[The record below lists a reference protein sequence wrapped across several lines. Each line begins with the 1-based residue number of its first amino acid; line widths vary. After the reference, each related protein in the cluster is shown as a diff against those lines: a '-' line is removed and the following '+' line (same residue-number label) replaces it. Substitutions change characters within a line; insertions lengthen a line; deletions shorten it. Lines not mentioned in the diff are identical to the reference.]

1 MNAEEKRR
9 FDFRRWRKRRECL
22 AFALSGGG
30 ARGMLQVGALRA
42 LLEAGITPN
51 LWVGTSAGAINAT
64 YLSVHGFSA
73 EGLSALEATW
83 FEVAETDMLPAS
95 YLWLTMRVLL
105 NWAGVRPHYE
115 RVRDFFVA
123 HGIAPDL
130 RFGDLSGPRLIIVAA
145 DLNHR
150 RTVLYGEDPRQSV
163 LEGLLASTAIPPWIS
178 PLHVE
183 DRLLIDGGALS
194 NLPIEPALR
203 CGATEIIALDT
214 FRPQQP
220 ESDNSGLTPFLS
232 KFLDSVEARQVELEL
247 ALAEAKRVPVHRISL
262 HTERPVPLWDFSQ
275 MELLRN
281 QGYEIAR
288 RELVPWLERR
298 QPWYSRLA
306 QWRSRRPAE
315 TETAESPQAEP
326 IEAP

>member
-1 MNAEEKRR
+1 MKKDGKSL
-9 FDFRRWRKRRECL
+9 FDFRRWRNRDTCL

-42 LLEAGITPN
+42 LLEAGITPD

-64 YLSVHGFSA
+64 YLSVHGFTA
-73 EGLSALEATW
+73 EGLSSLEATW
-83 FEVAETDMLPAS
+83 FEVAEADMLPAS

-123 HGIAPDL
+123 HGVSPDL
-130 RFGDLSGPRLIIVAA
+130 RFGDLPGPRLILVAT

-150 RTVLYGEDPRQSV
+150 RPILYGEDPDQRV

-178 PLHVE
+178 PLQVG

-203 CGATEIIALDT
+203 CGATEIIALNT
-214 FRPQQP
+214 FSPQP
-220 ESDNSGLTPFLS
+220 AESDGSGLAPFLS
-232 KFLDSVEARQVELEL
+232 KFLDSVEERQIQLEM
-247 ALAEAKRVPVHRISL
+247 ALAEAKGVPVHHIVL
-262 HTERPVPLWDFSQ
+262 QPDRPVPLWDFSQ

-281 QGYEIAR
+281 RGYEIAR
-288 RELVPWLERR
+288 RELALWQTRR
-298 QPWYSRLA
+298 RPWYSRLA
-306 QWRSRRPAE
+306 SWRRRRSK
-315 TETAESPQAEP
+315 ETAPADLPQTEP
-326 IEAP
+326 VETP